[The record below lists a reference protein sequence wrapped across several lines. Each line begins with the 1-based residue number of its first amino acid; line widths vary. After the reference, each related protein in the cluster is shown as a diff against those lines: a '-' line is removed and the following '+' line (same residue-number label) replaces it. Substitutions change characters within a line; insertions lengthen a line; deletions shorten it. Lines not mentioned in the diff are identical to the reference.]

1 MARLTKKEIL
11 GLTPQQIEQ
20 MRRTNLQQLKQITS
34 DLQAIN
40 RKSYLRSKAA
50 GIDSPF
56 VSAYEKSGGPASL
69 KSFRGSSNEAAQVKA
84 EFESQMSLLKS
95 KTRTFAGAQKVYS
108 EMVKKIDPSHK
119 KFGSNIREMKKE
131 DVSKFWDIY
140 HKLSEKHASIGA
152 NGSLGS
158 PPEAVSDII
167 KSQLDSGDDI
177 DEILSKVDSMYQDYY
192 QEEEQNADY
201 DENPFVFSED
211 ES

>member
-20 MRRTNLQQLKQITS
+20 MRRTNLQQLKRITS

-50 GIDSPF
+50 GIESPF
-56 VSAYEKSGGPASL
+56 VSAYERSGGSASL

-84 EFESQMSLLKS
+84 EFETQMSLLKS
-95 KTRTFAGAQKVYS
+95 KSRTFAGAQKVYS
-108 EMVKKIDPSHK
+108 EMIKKIDPSHQ
-119 KFGSNIREMKKE
+119 KFAASIKEMDKE
-131 DVSKFWDIY
+131 DIAKFWDVY
-140 HKLSEKHASIGA
+140 HKLTEKHASLGA

-167 KSQLDSGDDI
+167 TSELDSGDSIDDI
-177 DEILSKVDSMYQDYY
+177 LARVDSKFQELY
-192 QEEEQNADY
+192 QEEEMNADY
-201 DENPFVFSED
+201 NENPFIFTED
-211 ES
+211 EM

>member
-11 GLTPQQIEQ
+11 ELTPQQIEQ

-40 RKSYLRSKAA
+40 RKSYLRSKA
-50 GIDSPF
+50 GGVESPF
-56 VSAYEKSGGPASL
+56 VSAYERSGGPTSL

-84 EFESQMSLLKS
+84 EFETQMSLLKS
-95 KTRTFAGAQKVYS
+95 KSRTFAGAQKVYS
-108 EMVKKIDPSHK
+108 EMVKKIDPTHQ
-119 KFGSNIREMKKE
+119 KFAANIKDMDKDEIA
-131 DVSKFWDIY
+131 KFWDIY

-167 KSQLDSGDDI
+167 KSELDSGDSIDDI
-177 DEILSKVDSMYQDYY
+177 LARVDSKYQELY
-192 QEEEQNADY
+192 QEEEMNADY
-201 DENPFVFSED
+201 NENPFIFTED
-211 ES
+211 EL

>member
-11 GLTPQQIEQ
+11 ELTPQQIEQ

-40 RKSYLRSKAA
+40 RKRYLRSKA
-50 GIDSPF
+50 GGVESPF
-56 VSAYEKSGGPASL
+56 VSAYERSGGPASL

-84 EFESQMSLLKS
+84 EFETQMSLLKS
-95 KTRTFAGAQKVYS
+95 KSRTFSGAQKVYS
-108 EMVKKIDPSHK
+108 EMIKKIDPSHQ
-119 KFGSNIREMKKE
+119 KFAANIKDMDKE
-131 DVSKFWDIY
+131 EIAKFWDIY

-167 KSQLDSGDDI
+167 KSELDSGDSIDDI
-177 DEILSKVDSMYQDYY
+177 LARVDSKYQELY
-192 QEEEQNADY
+192 QEEEMNADY
-201 DENPFVFSED
+201 NENPFIFTED
-211 ES
+211 EL